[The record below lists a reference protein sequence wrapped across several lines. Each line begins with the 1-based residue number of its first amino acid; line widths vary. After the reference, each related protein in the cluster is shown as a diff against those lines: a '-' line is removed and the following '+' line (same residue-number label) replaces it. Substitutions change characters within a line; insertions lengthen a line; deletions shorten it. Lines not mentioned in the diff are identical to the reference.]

1 MAPSAS
7 KYLVETNKLT
17 KHYGSLVAV
26 SNLNLKVKTGS
37 IFGILGPNGAGKTT
51 TILMLLGLTEP
62 TAGSARIAGYDPLRE
77 PLKVKALT
85 GYLPDNVGFYQD
97 MTGLE
102 NLYYT
107 ADLNG
112 LSREVAKERIHA
124 ALERVGLTEA
134 AERKVGEYSRGMRQ
148 RLGIADLLVKDPPL
162 IIMDEPTLGIDPEGV
177 RELLQLIRELAHK
190 DKRTILLS
198 SHLLHQVQEICD
210 EVGIFVKGKMIA
222 SGTIDQLGSQLQAK
236 EKLQLELKAE
246 PRDEALYQLCRRTE
260 GVTEVKEEGD
270 LLKLTCQKDV
280 RPQLS
285 KALVEAG
292 YNLLHLHL
300 RGFSLD
306 DIYSRYFQKEGG
318 FYGQDR
324 TA

>member
-1 MAPSAS
+1 MAPSTG
-7 KYLVETNKLT
+7 KYLVETKNLT

-26 SNLNLKVKTGS
+26 SNLNLKVKTGT

-62 TAGSARIAGYDPLRE
+62 TSGSARIAGYDPLRE

-112 LSREVAKERIHA
+112 LSREIAKERIYT
-124 ALERVGLTEA
+124 ALERVGLMHA

-177 RELLQLIRELAHK
+177 KELLQLIKELAHE

-198 SHLLHQVQEICD
+198 SHLLHQVQAICD
-210 EVGIFVKGKMIA
+210 EVGIFVGGKMIA
-222 SGTIDQLGSQLQAK
+222 SGTIEQLSSQLQAR
-236 EKLQLELKAE
+236 EKLQLELQVA
-246 PRDEALYQLCRRTE
+246 PQDEALYRLCRSMEGVIEVATE
-260 GVTEVKEEGD
+260 GE
-270 LLKLTCQKDV
+270 LIRLTCKKDV

-285 KALVEAG
+285 KAIIEAG
-292 YNLLHLHL
+292 YSILHLHL
-300 RGFSLD
+300 RGFTLD
-306 DIYSRYFQKEGG
+306 DIYSRYFQKQEGN
-318 FYGQDR
+318 YDQNR